1 MAVKVAEVPRA
12 FSTLEAEE
20 GSTGPRRLEVT
31 LVGVQHLPKMDGIMG
46 RCDAYSKMLWRG
58 IEYKTEVVKNSYD
71 AEWNSVF
78 SLDVEECSNG
88 TFPRNFPAISPL
100 LSTTSDDLGSF
111 YLFFPGILQ
120 MNVRGPASQ
129 IPDPEPLLG
138 RERSDCQATRAL
150 FE

>member
-1 MAVKVAEVPRA
+1 MAVKVVEVPRA

-71 AEWNSVF
+71 AEWNSLF
-78 SLDVEECSNG
+78 SLDVEECANG
-88 TFPRNFPAISPL
+88 TISPQSL
-100 LSTTSDDLGSF
+100 HFPTTFDPLTFFTRYTASECSGPHLTFQSLKL
-111 YLFFPGILQ
+111 YLEEI
-120 MNVRGPASQ
+120 
-129 IPDPEPLLG
+129 
-138 RERSDCQATRAL
+138 RSDCQVTSSSIKEYTSL
-150 FE
+150 KI